1 MEPRELFKICEKANN
16 RLELEHKMQ
25 HVAVKNA
32 IGLCF
37 HKGYKYID
45 LFKQAELQK
54 KELTA
59 EEEAEMISYLE
70 NW

>member
-1 MEPRELFKICEKANN
+1 
-16 RLELEHKMQ
+16 MQ